1 MQRYF
6 CEQLNGKTFTLSK
19 DDSYHIMKVMRMNI
33 GDNIEIVN
41 DKKTYISK
49 IISMNPVCCEIVNKL
64 DEDNELSKKVIIC
77 QSLVNEQKMDYIL
90 QKGTELGAYS
100 FIPYL
105 ATNSVIKDNGKSN
118 KKILRWQKIVKEASE
133 QSKRNIIPKVMEFYS
148 IKDLINMNCD
158 LKIVCSVN
166 EKVNNVKNIIRKY
179 PKCDTIMVVIGPEG
193 GFTKLEEETFINN
206 GFILVS
212 LGNRVLR
219 TETASTVVLSMFNY
233 EWMV

>member
-1 MQRYF
+1 
-6 CEQLNGKTFTLSK
+6 
-19 DDSYHIMKVMRMNI
+19 
-33 GDNIEIVN
+33 
-41 DKKTYISK
+41 
-49 IISMNPVCCEIVNKL
+49 
-64 DEDNELSKKVIIC
+64 
-77 QSLVNEQKMDYIL
+77 
-90 QKGTELGAYS
+90 
-100 FIPYL
+100 
-105 ATNSVIKDNGKSN
+105 
-118 KKILRWQKIVKEASE
+118 
-133 QSKRNIIPKVMEFYS
+133 MEFYS